1 MFPNE
6 PWKAIS
12 EIYEEI
18 AEGVLGTKKAKQK
31 PLTSKYVQELS
42 TKKEAQGWSRIQSK
56 QTAKATT

>member
-42 TKKEAQGWSRIQSK
+42 TKKKAQG
-56 QTAKATT
+56 